1 MAKDP
6 AVLFY
11 TGDFLSGAYL
21 LDYEQRGKYITLL
34 CLQHQKGRLTEKD
47 MLNICGTYDEDIF
60 SKFVKDE
67 NGLYYNERMEAESEK
82 RSRFTQSRI
91 DNGSKGGRPK
101 KTAPEHAEG
110 NHMDM
115 HMQNHMD
122 NHMQNHM
129 GNHMGNENRNR
140 NRIKNSNIKKE
151 FVPPTYGDVLAY
163 AKSRGREDLARKF
176 YDYFTAAEWVDSNG
190 KPVIRWKAK
199 FITWENNSEKPQ
211 EKASSFDTDEF
222 FQAALR
228 RTYGDSAQGGG
239 AV

>member
-47 MLNICGTYDEDIF
+47 MFNICGTYDEDIF

-67 NGLYYNERMEAESEK
+67 NGLYYNERMEAEALKRLRYSES
-82 RSRFTQSRI
+82 RSNNRKKKEKPDSPQDVSNT
-91 DNGSKGGRPK
+91 SKTYVP
-101 KTAPEHAEG
+101 
-110 NHMDM
+110 
-115 HMQNHMD
+115 
-122 NHMQNHM
+122 
-129 GNHMGNENRNR
+129 HMGNENENR

-151 FVPPTYGDVLAY
+151 FIPPTYEDVLAY

-199 FITWENNSEKPQ
+199 FITWENNSEKPP
-211 EKASSFDTDEF
+211 EKASSFDTEDF
-222 FQAALR
+222 FQAALK
-228 RTYGDSAQGGG
+228 RTYGDLGEGPL
-239 AV
+239 